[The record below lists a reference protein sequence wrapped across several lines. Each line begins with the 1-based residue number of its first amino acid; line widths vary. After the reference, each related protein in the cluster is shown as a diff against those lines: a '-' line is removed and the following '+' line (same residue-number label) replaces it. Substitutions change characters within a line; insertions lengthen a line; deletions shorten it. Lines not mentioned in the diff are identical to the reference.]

1 MRRRSFRGTR
11 LSSRACNLGRSR
23 ETRPK
28 CALTDA
34 WTGGGR
40 ADNTP
45 KGTRMLDSLPETSKG
60 NSRTVLL
67 PVAIL
72 VVMLVLTAL
81 MGSPPPGM

>member
-1 MRRRSFRGTR
+1 
-11 LSSRACNLGRSR
+11 
-23 ETRPK
+23 
-28 CALTDA
+28 
-34 WTGGGR
+34 
-40 ADNTP
+40 
-45 KGTRMLDSLPETSKG
+45 MLDSLPETSKG